1 MWTVVLKDGSTFVGK
16 RSWWYEGWF
25 DMAFRVVSSN
35 TILSGTLVRIPRQ
48 SILYYYKGGK
58 NG

>member
-1 MWTVVLKDGSTFVGK
+1 MWTVVLRDGVSFVGR

-25 DMAFRVVSSN
+25 DMAFRVLGSN
-35 TILSGTLVRIPRQ
+35 VIPIGTLVRIPRS

-58 NG
+58 LG